1 MRVFRSTTVVTF
13 FGLKPIEQGL
23 SPPTENPTDG
33 IVGVDVF
40 MKKQCD
46 LPVATTKW
54 LGGATG
60 IVVFMKR
67 D

>member
-1 MRVFRSTTVVTF
+1 VRVLRAATVVTF
-13 FGLKPIEQGL
+13 FGLKPIEKGL
-23 SPPTENPTDG
+23 SPPTENPTDW

-46 LPVATTKW
+46 LPVATTKR

-60 IVVFMKR
+60 FVVFMKR